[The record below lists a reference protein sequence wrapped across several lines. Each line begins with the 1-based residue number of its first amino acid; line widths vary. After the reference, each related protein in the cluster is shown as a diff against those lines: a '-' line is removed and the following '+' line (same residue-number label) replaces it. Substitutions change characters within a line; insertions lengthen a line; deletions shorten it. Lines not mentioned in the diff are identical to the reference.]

1 MDGRDPIQNL
11 AKVERR
17 CRSRFSAGT
26 TWERQDGDP
35 PCLLVRPDEDD
46 ADTTA
51 ELVIGVVDISPTP
64 LVVERFLV
72 RAQEIRR
79 DVCDDEQAIL
89 ELVCFGASPDQEQ
102 RDSARR
108 RGVRL
113 VSFNGN
119 EFLRRGPL
127 PPQRHM
133 DLSNYVRRQNERL
146 REDSA
151 QYEPVRYVPQLYRFR
166 EARGAA
172 NLHSDLL
179 GDLLHWMA
187 SDDLSFVI
195 VLSDAGRGKTFL
207 LRELARR
214 LPEEV
219 PDVQPLLIKLTAWEQ
234 VEDLAELVRL
244 HLGDND
250 GRDVFF
256 EPEAFVSTLQSGQ
269 IALLLDGL
277 DELSEHNTFDNAY
290 AQLQP
295 VINAAR
301 GQAKIVV
308 AARAQHFEAENQVLG
323 LVHSSANELLHRGSW
338 TVSIEDFNVERI
350 KAYLESAFSQSGAAG
365 WLAKLH
371 DLPWLLELASNPRML
386 GLIVDGLASQEPP
399 RVDSPSFVEILRTA
413 RPGRTAALLDRLIT
427 MWLTA
432 EDNRFRGTDMHPLLT
447 GELRLEA
454 LTRLARLVWRASGA
468 TVQAEVR
475 HLDMLT
481 ACSELDADR
490 AQREPGDRTF
500 WIKELTHALASA
512 TLLVRHETT
521 WRFIHDVLKEYL
533 GARYIAGGMTTSQP
547 QIRRGQNR
555 ALDAEFDPTIREL
568 LAEQLLSSSMC
579 DIVVELNRS
588 GAESWSTRA
597 RLAYHAGT
605 VIRANADQI
614 HDRVR

>member
-1 MDGRDPIQNL
+1 MQNL
-11 AKVERR
+11 AKVERK
-17 CRSRFSAGT
+17 CGSRFSPGT
-26 TWERQDGDP
+26 TWERQEGDP
-35 PCLLVRPDEDD
+35 PCLLVRPREED

-51 ELVIGVVDISPTP
+51 ELIIGVVDISPTP
-64 LVVERFLV
+64 EVVERFLD
-72 RAQEIRR
+72 RAQEIRE
-79 DVCDDEQAIL
+79 DECNDEQAIL
-89 ELVCFGASPDQEQ
+89 ELVCFGGSPDQEQ

-133 DLSNYVRRQNERL
+133 DLSDYVRRQNERL
-146 REDSA
+146 RADSA
-151 QYEPVRYVPQLYRFR
+151 QYDPARYVPQSYRFR

-172 NLHSDLL
+172 NLHPDLL

-187 SDDLSFVI
+187 SDDLFFVT

-214 LPEEV
+214 LSEEV
-219 PDVQPLLIKLTAWEQ
+219 PDVQPLLIKLTARER

-256 EPEAFVSTLQSGQ
+256 EPDVFVSTLQSGQ

-290 AQLQP
+290 EQLQP

-301 GQAKIVV
+301 GRAKIVV
-308 AARAQHFEAENQVLG
+308 AARAQHFEAENQVMG
-323 LVHSSANELLHRGSW
+323 LVHRSDNELLHRGSW
-338 TVSIEDFNVERI
+338 TVSIEDFNEERI
-350 KAYLESAFSQSGAAG
+350 KAYLESVFSPPVAAD

-371 DLPWLLELASNPRML
+371 ELPWLLELAFNPRML
-386 GLIVDGLASQEPP
+386 GLIVDGLTSQEPP
-399 RVDSPSFVEILRTA
+399 RVDSPSFIEILRTA

-432 EDNRFRGTDMHPLLT
+432 EDNRFRGTDMRPLLT

-454 LTRLARLVWRASGA
+454 LTRLARRVWLASGT
-468 TVQAEVR
+468 TVPAEIG
-475 HLDMLT
+475 HADML
-481 ACSELDADR
+481 AVCEELDNER
-490 AQREPGDRTF
+490 SLREPGDRTF
-500 WIKELTHALASA
+500 RIKELTHALASA

-521 WRFIHDVLKEYL
+521 WRFIHDVLKEFL
-533 GARYIAGGMTTSQP
+533 VGRYIARAITISEP
-547 QIRRGQNR
+547 EIRRGHNR
-555 ALDAEFDPTIREL
+555 ALDAELDPTIRDL
-568 LAEQLLSSSMC
+568 LATQPLSPSMC
-579 DIVVELNRS
+579 AIIVELNPS

-597 RLAYHAGT
+597 QHTYRAGDI
-605 VIRANADQI
+605 IRANADQI
-614 HDRVR
+614 RGRIR

>member
-1 MDGRDPIQNL
+1 
-11 AKVERR
+11 
-17 CRSRFSAGT
+17 
-26 TWERQDGDP
+26 
-35 PCLLVRPDEDD
+35 LVRPDEDD
-46 ADTTA
+46 VDTTA
-51 ELVIGVVDISPTP
+51 ELVIGIVDISPAP
-64 LVVERFLV
+64 EVVERFLT
-72 RAQEIRR
+72 RAQEIRANE
-79 DVCDDEQAIL
+79 CNDEQAIL
-89 ELVCFGASPDQEQ
+89 ELVCFGGSPDQEQ

-119 EFLRRGPL
+119 EFVRRGPL

-133 DLSNYVRRQNERL
+133 DLTDYVQRQNERL
-146 REDSA
+146 RGDSA
-151 QYEPVRYVPQLYRFR
+151 QYDPARYVPQFYRFR

-172 NLHSDLL
+172 NLHPDLL

-187 SDDLSFVI
+187 SDDLFFVI

-214 LPEEV
+214 LSEEV
-219 PDVQPLLIKLTAWEQ
+219 PDVQPLLIKLTAREQ

-256 EPEAFVSTLQSGQ
+256 EPDVFVSTLQSGQ

-301 GQAKIVV
+301 GRAKIVV
-308 AARAQHFEAENQVLG
+308 AARAQHFEAENQVMD
-323 LVHSSANELLHRGSW
+323 LVHRSANELLHRGSW

-350 KAYLESAFSQSGAAG
+350 KAYLESVFGQPMAVT

-371 DLPWLLELASNPRML
+371 ELPWLLELASNPRML
-386 GLIVDGLASQEPP
+386 GLIVDGLTSQEPV
-399 RVDSPSFVEILRTA
+399 RLDSPSFMEILRTA

-432 EDNRFRGTDMHPLLT
+432 EDNRFRGTDMRPLLT
-447 GELRLEA
+447 GNLRLAA

-468 TVQAEVR
+468 TVHAEIR
-475 HLDMLT
+475 HDDMLKVFT
-481 ACSELDADR
+481 ELGTDR
-490 AQREPGDRTF
+490 SLREPGDQTF
-500 WIKELTHALASA
+500 RIKELAHALASA

-521 WRFIHDVLKEYL
+521 WRFIHDVFKEYL
-533 GARYIAGGMTTSQP
+533 VAQYIAGAMTMSQP
-547 QIRRGQNR
+547 ETQRGRNR
-555 ALDAEFDPTIREL
+555 SQDAELDPAVRDL
-568 LAEQLLSSSMC
+568 LAAQLLTPSMC
-579 DIVVELNRS
+579 DIIVELNGS
-588 GAESWSTRA
+588 GAGSWSTRA
-597 RLAYHAGT
+597 QLAYQAGS
-605 VIRANADQI
+605 ISRANADQI
-614 HDRVR
+614 HGRVR